1 VRSWPGV
8 GIRLAAVLTLA
19 PSLALLLAPAA
30 SAEPG
35 AATGS
40 ISYQSRGKL
49 ITVRPKYA
57 YLVKGP
63 DTVTGHTVRRVVL
76 SVSDLAPKLRH
87 CATMMCGDGDMA
99 EGLTIDLDAGARI
112 NYWFVAEGQRV
123 QYSGTA
129 EPSSLTLSAD
139 TGQRV
144 AGAWR
149 LDARLAGGPQVQVE
163 FDAALLKVFTQAH

>member
-1 VRSWPGV
+1 MR
-8 GIRLAAVLTLA
+8 AAVA
-19 PSLALLLAPAA
+19 LALAVSLVSAA
-30 SAEPG
+30 VADPG
-35 AATGS
+35 MATGS
-40 ISYQSRGKL
+40 IKYQSKGRL
-49 ITVRPKYA
+49 ITVSPKHA

-63 DTVTGHTVRRVVL
+63 DTVTGNTVRRIVL
-76 SVSDLAPKLRH
+76 SASDLAPRLKS
-87 CATMMCGDGDMA
+87 CTTMMCGDGDMT

-129 EPSSLTLSAD
+129 EPSSLTLSSSTD
-139 TGQRV
+139 QRV

-149 LDARLAGGPQVQVE
+149 LDARPAGGPQVNVE

>member
-1 VRSWPGV
+1 MRRALSD
-8 GIRLAAVLTLA
+8 GIGLATAFAFASLA
-19 PSLALLLAPAA
+19 PTVAA
-30 SAEPG
+30 QPG

-40 ISYQSRGKL
+40 INYHSKVG
-49 ITVRPKYA
+49 TVVVRPTHA

-63 DTVTGHTVRRVVL
+63 DTVTGKLVRRIVL
-76 SVSDLAPKLRH
+76 SATDLAPKLQT

-112 NYWFVAEGQRV
+112 NYWFVANGQRV

-129 EPSSLTLSAD
+129 GPESLRLSVD
-139 TGQRV
+139 TAERV

-163 FDAALLKVFTQAH
+163 FDAPLLKVFATAH

>member
-1 VRSWPGV
+1 MRPAFSG
-8 GIRLAAVLTLA
+8 GIRLAAAIVFV
-19 PSLALLLAPAA
+19 SLGQAVAA
-30 SAEPG
+30 QPG

-40 ISYQSRGKL
+40 ISYQSKAGAVV
-49 ITVRPKYA
+49 VRPTHA

-63 DTVTGHTVRRVVL
+63 DTVTGKLVRRIVL
-76 SVSDLAPKLRH
+76 SAADLAPRLRS

-112 NYWFVAEGQRV
+112 NYWFVANGQRI

-129 EPSSLTLSAD
+129 EPKSLQLSAD
-139 TGQRV
+139 TAERV

-163 FDAALLKVFTQAH
+163 FDAPLLKVFATAH

>member
-1 VRSWPGV
+1 MRRVPSG
-8 GIRLAAVLTLA
+8 GIHLAAAIVFA
-19 PSLALLLAPAA
+19 SLAQAVAA
-30 SAEPG
+30 QPG

-40 ISYQSRGKL
+40 ISYQSKAGA
-49 ITVRPKYA
+49 IVVRPTHA

-63 DTVTGHTVRRVVL
+63 DTVTGNVVRRIVL
-76 SVSDLAPKLRH
+76 SATDLAPRLRS

-112 NYWFVAEGQRV
+112 NYWFVANGQRV

-129 EPSSLTLSAD
+129 EPKSLQLSAD
-139 TGQRV
+139 TAERV

-149 LDARLAGGPQVQVE
+149 LDARQAGGPQVQVE
-163 FDAALLKVFTQAH
+163 FDAPLLKVFAKAH

>member
-1 VRSWPGV
+1 VRPALLAGM
-8 GIRLAAVLTLA
+8 RFAAVLALA
-19 PSLALLLAPAA
+19 VALSPPAA
-30 SAEPG
+30 AEPG

-40 ISYQSRGKL
+40 ISYQTKGRL
-49 ITVRPKYA
+49 ISVRPKHA

-63 DTVTGHTVRRVVL
+63 DTVTGNTVRRVVL
-76 SVSDLAPKLRH
+76 SVPDLAPRLKS
-87 CATMMCGDGDMA
+87 CTTMMCGDGDMT

-129 EPSSLTLSAD
+129 EPSSLTLSSD
-139 TGQRV
+139 TDQRV

-149 LDARLAGGPQVQVE
+149 LDARPAGGPQVQIE
-163 FDAALLKVFTQAH
+163 FDAPLLKVFTKAH